1 MKIELTVHLG
11 TLLTHCTHMH
21 NFFYHHRFIY
31 IGHLKNKSMT
41 SSFMDRQGHK
51 WEVTALN
58 MGTDIQLLKGKRFKS
73 SLRLKPI
80 KVHQGCSV
88 QANPSR
94 RVGRVPV
101 QSRQVVTLP
110 APPLPPVL
118 L

>member
-11 TLLTHCTHMH
+11 TLLTHTVHICTL
-21 NFFYHHRFIY
+21 FYHHRFIY
-31 IGHLKNKSMT
+31 IGNLKNKSMT

-51 WEVTALN
+51 GEVTASS

-80 KVHQGCSV
+80 KVQQGCSV

-94 RVGRVPV
+94 WVGRVPV
-101 QSRQVVTLP
+101 QSRQDV
-110 APPLPPVL
+110 
-118 L
+118 